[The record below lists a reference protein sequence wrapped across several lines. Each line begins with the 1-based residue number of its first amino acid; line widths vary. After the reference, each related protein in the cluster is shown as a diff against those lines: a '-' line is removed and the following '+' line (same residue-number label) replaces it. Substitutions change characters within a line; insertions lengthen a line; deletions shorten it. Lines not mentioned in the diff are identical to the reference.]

1 MSERRT
7 AGGRRTPARGATV
20 RHRRA
25 LLCVCTAGLASMAG
39 PAFPGEWQS
48 TASLGLGATFT
59 DNVFLVPGGRARG
72 DLVLRTAPS
81 IGLIREGGRLRFRGT
96 YTPVVLGYVNS
107 TVSDTLFNTL
117 NATGTVEAVENF
129 LFIEGRALI
138 AQTFISPLGPQP
150 TDLVNSTFNRVEGR
164 TLGIAPYITG
174 RLSGGGSYQ
183 LREDLSR
190 TTFGGGGLPP
200 IETSRFTANVTD
212 APGSFLVTSADFLY
226 RNSNLG
232 GFGVTSSQIARVRA
246 LFNLE
251 PDFSVSMNAGFETN
265 NFGSRTF
272 SGPVYG
278 AGFEWRP
285 SPRTEARLN
294 VDQRY
299 FGTSFSLD
307 ASHRMSNT
315 SFRFRT
321 YRSEQEFQ
329 DRGLGLDSLST
340 RELLDS
346 ALTGRFPNPD
356 ERAQEVNRQILAGG
370 LPDSVSVLRP
380 FISARVNRVT
390 GIEPA
395 LVFNGLRNSL
405 LLSFFI
411 RDTVPITNSLSA
423 AQPDPFLNLSSI
435 RQRGMSATVT
445 RRLSEATVAALN
457 VDIINSR
464 GLQNALNP
472 SLAAPDFSQRSYRAT
487 LTRTISPQT
496 TAAVTLRM
504 LTLGSNAFGDSRER
518 AMIFTL
524 NHTFR

>member
-1 MSERRT
+1 M
-7 AGGRRTPARGATV
+7 A
-20 RHRRA
+20 
-25 LLCVCTAGLASMAG
+25 AS

-48 TASLGLGATFT
+48 TASLGLGATFS
-59 DNVFLVPGGRARG
+59 DNVFLAPGALARG
-72 DLVLRTAPS
+72 DLVLRTTPS
-81 IGLIREGGRLRFRGT
+81 IGLNREGGRLRFRGT

-107 TVSDTLFNTL
+107 TVSDTLFNSL
-117 NATGTVEAVENF
+117 NTVGTIEAVENF

-150 TDLVNSTFNRVEGR
+150 ADLANSTVNRIESR
-164 TLGIAPYITG
+164 TLGISPYITG

-190 TTFGGGGLPP
+190 TTFGAGGLPA

-212 APGSFLVTSADFLY
+212 APGSFVVTSADFLY
-226 RNSNLG
+226 RNTDLG
-232 GFGVTSSQIARVRA
+232 GLGVTSSRLARGRA

-251 PDFSVSMNAGFETN
+251 PDFSVSVNAGFESN
-265 NFGSRTF
+265 NYGSRNF
-272 SGPVYG
+272 SGAVYG

-294 VDQRY
+294 VDRRY
-299 FGTSFSLD
+299 FGTSFNLD
-307 ASHRMSNT
+307 ATHRMSNT

-329 DRGLGLDSLST
+329 DRGFGLDSLST

-356 ERAQEVNRQILAGG
+356 ERAQEVNRQIQAGG

-395 LVFNGLRNSL
+395 LSFNGLRNSL
-405 LLSFFI
+405 LLSVFI
-411 RDTVPITNSLSA
+411 RETTPITASLSA
-423 AQPDPFLNLSSI
+423 AQPDPFLNLASI

-445 RRLSEATVAALN
+445 RRLSDATVGTFN
-457 VDIINSR
+457 VDVINSQ
-464 GLQNALNP
+464 GVQNPVNP
-472 SLAAPDFSQRSYRAT
+472 AIAAPDFGQRSYRAT
-487 LTRTISPQT
+487 LTRTVSPQT

-504 LTLGSNAFGDSRER
+504 LTFSSNATAGARER